1 MFCEKCGNK
10 LKENH
15 KFCTECGQLNLEKQG
30 SKPIIV
36 TNTLEQKWWFRLLKV
51 LYIILYSFL
60 LLIIPIVWSESNST
74 YIGYSTTYGGRYEDT
89 YSKAFWYSL
98 LTLLIY
104 IAIMRLIKITFLYI
118 AFGQKPQWKKEFK
131 KLF

>member
-15 KFCTECGQLNLEKQG
+15 NFCTECGHSNLDKQE
-30 SKPIIV
+30 SKPISA
-36 TNTLEQKWWFRLLKV
+36 TNTLEQKWWFRLSKV
-51 LYIILYSFL
+51 LYIFLYSFL
-60 LLIIPIVWSESNST
+60 LLIIPLVWSENSST
-74 YIGYSTTYGGRYEDT
+74 YTGYSSTYGGRYEDT
-89 YSKAFWYSL
+89 YGKAFWYSL
-98 LTLLIY
+98 LTLFVY
-104 IAIMRLIKITFLYI
+104 IVIMKLIKITFLYI